1 MDGLDRITPRLPLQR
16 AAAEDYHDDYER
28 AAAGTRGRLG
38 ARIAELKLAADRVL
52 RTPVI
57 GPRGQFMTVYEA
69 KHRAEVLSERI
80 DTDELRGS
88 LRHYRVSRA
97 AKVLTLL
104 GLVVIDFP
112 VMLWL
117 ASSVFNVDWTNPL
130 GLQLVI
136 SVVISVLATGGA
148 AAALYHL
155 GHDQRENKDDRR
167 RLTWRTLSRGSK
179 LSMLAAVVLMG
190 LIAAVMF
197 VRVYT
202 EGELSGLTS
211 LAFLLAVLVAFVMLV
226 SAALVFWTAFRDGSL
241 EQDDLRVYSAI
252 VLRYESQRRE
262 HEVHIGELTSQLQRL
277 EGEYP
282 GFRATVDT

>member
-16 AAAEDYHDDYER
+16 TAAEEYHDDYHR

-57 GPRGQFMTVYEA
+57 GPRGQFMTVHEA
-69 KHRAEVLSERI
+69 KHRAEVLTDRI

-88 LRHYRVSRA
+88 LRHYRVSRS

-117 ASSVFNVDWTNPL
+117 AGSVFNVDWTNPL

-148 AAALYHL
+148 ATALYHL
-155 GHDQRENKDDRR
+155 GHNQRENKDDRR
-167 RLTWRTLSRGSK
+167 RLAWRTLSRGSK
-179 LSMLAAVVLMG
+179 LSMLAAVILVG

-211 LAFLLAVLVAFVMLV
+211 LAFLLAVLVAFVMLI

-241 EQDDLRVYSAI
+241 EQDDLRIYSAI
-252 VLRYESQRRE
+252 IMRYESLSRE
-262 HEVHIGELTSQLQRL
+262 YEVSIGELTSQLRRL
-277 EGEYP
+277 DGESS
-282 GFRATVDT
+282 GFRATADT

>member
-1 MDGLDRITPRLPLQR
+1 MDGLDRITPQLPR
-16 AAAEDYHDDYER
+16 PRVAVEEYHDDYQR

-38 ARIAELKLAADRVL
+38 ARITELKLAADRVL

-57 GPRGQFMTVYEA
+57 GPRGQFMTVHEA
-69 KHRAEVLSERI
+69 KHRAEMLTEQI

-88 LRHYRVSRA
+88 LRHYRVSRS
-97 AKVLTLL
+97 AKALTLF
-104 GLVVIDFP
+104 GLVVVDFP

-130 GLQLVI
+130 GLPLVI
-136 SVVISVLATGGA
+136 SFVISVLATGGA
-148 AAALYHL
+148 ATALYHL
-155 GHDQRENKDDRR
+155 GHNQRENKDDRR

-179 LSMLAAVVLMG
+179 LSMLAAVVLVG

-202 EGELSGLTS
+202 EGELSGLDS
-211 LAFLLAVLVAFVMLV
+211 LAFLLAVLVAFVMLI

-241 EQDDLRVYSAI
+241 EQDDLRCYSAMI
-252 VLRYESQRRE
+252 MRCESLRRE
-262 HEVHIGELTSQLQRL
+262 YEVRVGELTAQLQRL

-282 GFRATVDT
+282 FRATVDT

>member
-1 MDGLDRITPRLPLQR
+1 MDGLDRITPRLPLRR
-16 AAAEDYHDDYER
+16 AAAEDHQDDYQR
-28 AAAGTRGRLG
+28 AAAGTMGRLG

-69 KHRAEVLSERI
+69 KHRAEMLTEQI
-80 DTDELRGS
+80 DFDELRGS
-88 LRHYRVSRA
+88 LRHYRVSRS

-104 GLVVIDFP
+104 GLVVVDFP

-117 ASSVFNVDWTNPL
+117 ASSMFNVDWANPL

-179 LSMLAAVVLMG
+179 LSMLAAVVLVG

-241 EQDDLRVYSAI
+241 EQDDLRCYSSLI
-252 VLRYESQRRE
+252 LRYESLRRE
-262 HEVHIGELTSQLQRL
+262 YEVRIGELTSQLQRL

>member
-1 MDGLDRITPRLPLQR
+1 MDSLDRITPRLPAQR
-16 AAAEDYHDDYER
+16 GAEEYHDDYHR
-28 AAAGTRGRLG
+28 AAAGTRGRLS
-38 ARIAELKLAADRVL
+38 ARIAELRLAADRVP

-57 GPRGQFMTVYEA
+57 GPRGQFMTVHEA
-69 KHRAEVLSERI
+69 KHRAEMLTERI

-88 LRHYRVSRA
+88 LRHYRVSRS

-136 SVVISVLATGGA
+136 SIVISVLATGGA
-148 AAALYHL
+148 ATALYHL

-167 RLTWRTLSRGSK
+167 RLNWRQLSRGSK
-179 LSMLAAVVLMG
+179 LSMLAAVVLVA

-202 EGELSGLTS
+202 EGELSGLRS

-241 EQDDLRVYSAI
+241 EQEDLRCYSAI
-252 VLRYESQRRE
+252 ILQYESLRLE
-262 HEVHIGELTSQLQRL
+262 HEVHIGELTSRL
-277 EGEYP
+277 RRLDGED
-282 GFRATVDT
+282 FRATAEI